1 MISRVWHGWTTPAN
15 ADAYEALLKSEIF
28 TGIRDRQIA
37 GYRGIHLFRRNL
49 GDEVEFVTVMWF
61 DTIEA
66 VRAFAGEDYE
76 RDVVDSAA
84 QQKDEQD
91 RSERC
96 PESCGRKSSLREHE
110 CEPCCKWQVRES
122 SKPVEDDPKSPHVE

>member
-1 MISRVWHGWTTPAN
+1 MISRVWHGWTTSAN

-28 TGIRDRQIA
+28 TGIRDRRIA

-66 VRAFAGEDYE
+66 VRVFAGEDYE
-76 RDVVDSAA
+76 AA
-84 QQKDEQD
+84 IVPPKARALLSRFDA
-91 RSERC
+91 RC
-96 PESCGRKSSLREHE
+96 I
-110 CEPCCKWQVRES
+110 
-122 SKPVEDDPKSPHVE
+122 